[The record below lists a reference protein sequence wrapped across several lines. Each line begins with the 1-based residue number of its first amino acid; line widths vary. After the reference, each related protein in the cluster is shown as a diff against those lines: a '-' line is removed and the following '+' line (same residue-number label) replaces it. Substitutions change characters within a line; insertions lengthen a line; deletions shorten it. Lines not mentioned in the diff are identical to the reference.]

1 MNRMKAHPRVFW
13 HRLKDHV
20 RRFGWIWLA
29 VFLILSLVNNRWHL
43 AMNRSH
49 SLPFKLFVIERGQ
62 KDVKVGDYVAF
73 EPKPSAVGGYRLTF
87 IKEVV
92 CGPGQTLTR
101 ENRTFYCDG
110 KELTTAKKRALNG
123 NPLEATQPQ
132 VLGEDQYFVRGTHKD
147 SYDSRY
153 ESFGLID
160 RCRFSGRALFCS
172 ACFWHNLVLYCFG
185 IRFIVGVYWDEHI
198 KRHNIGTGAG
208 NRGISAD
215 L

>member
-1 MNRMKAHPRVFW
+1 MSRMKAHPRVFW

-29 VFLILSLVNNRWHL
+29 VFLILSLVNHRWHL
-43 AMNRSH
+43 ALNRSH

-62 KDVKVGDYVAF
+62 KEIKVGDYVAF

-110 KELTTAKKRALNG
+110 KELTTAKERALNG

-132 VLGEDQYFVRGTHKD
+132 VLGEDQYFVLGTHKD

-153 ESFGLID
+153 EAFGLID
-160 RCRFSGRALFCS
+160 RCRFSGKAHPLLMAEDCHETNPCHSFNLRCRLFRRLYF
-172 ACFWHNLVLYCFG
+172 CFLHCLERTFCELCCC
-185 IRFIVGVYWDEHI
+185 
-198 KRHNIGTGAG
+198 
-208 NRGISAD
+208 
-215 L
+215 

>member
-20 RRFGWIWLA
+20 RRFGWIWFA

-160 RCRFSGRALFCS
+160 RCRFSGRAHPLF
-172 ACFWHNLVLYCFG
+172 
-185 IRFIVGVYWDEHI
+185 
-198 KRHNIGTGAG
+198 
-208 NRGISAD
+208 
-215 L
+215 

>member
-1 MNRMKAHPRVFW
+1 MSRMKAHPRVFW

-29 VFLILSLVNNRWHL
+29 VFLILSLVNHRWHL
-43 AMNRSH
+43 ALNRSH
-49 SLPFKLFVIERGQ
+49 SLPFKLFAIERGQ
-62 KDVKVGDYVAF
+62 KEIKVGDYVAF

-110 KELTTAKKRALNG
+110 KELTIAKERALNG

-153 ESFGLID
+153 EAFGLID
-160 RCRFSGRALFCS
+160 RCRFSGKAHPLF
-172 ACFWHNLVLYCFG
+172 
-185 IRFIVGVYWDEHI
+185 
-198 KRHNIGTGAG
+198 
-208 NRGISAD
+208 
-215 L
+215 

>member
-1 MNRMKAHPRVFW
+1 MKAHPRVFW

-73 EPKPSAVGGYRLTF
+73 EPKASSVGGYRLTF

-92 CGPGQTLTR
+92 CGPGQVLTR

-132 VLGEDQYFVRGTHKD
+132 VLGEDQSF
-147 SYDSRY
+147 
-153 ESFGLID
+153 ELFGLPKN
-160 RCRFSGRALFCS
+160 GRTERSHRSAGPSRRSREKLSEALKPNGKARHPIPALAHVRARTQAAFVDC
-172 ACFWHNLVLYCFG
+172 CEL
-185 IRFIVGVYWDEHI
+185 R
-198 KRHNIGTGAG
+198 KRPQDV
-208 NRGISAD
+208 R
-215 L
+215 

>member
-1 MNRMKAHPRVFW
+1 MSRMKAHPRVFW

-43 AMNRSH
+43 ALNRSH

-92 CGPGQTLTR
+92 CGPCQTLTR
-101 ENRTFYCDG
+101 ENRTFY
-110 KELTTAKKRALNG
+110 
-123 NPLEATQPQ
+123 
-132 VLGEDQYFVRGTHKD
+132 
-147 SYDSRY
+147 
-153 ESFGLID
+153 
-160 RCRFSGRALFCS
+160 
-172 ACFWHNLVLYCFG
+172 
-185 IRFIVGVYWDEHI
+185 
-198 KRHNIGTGAG
+198 
-208 NRGISAD
+208 
-215 L
+215 